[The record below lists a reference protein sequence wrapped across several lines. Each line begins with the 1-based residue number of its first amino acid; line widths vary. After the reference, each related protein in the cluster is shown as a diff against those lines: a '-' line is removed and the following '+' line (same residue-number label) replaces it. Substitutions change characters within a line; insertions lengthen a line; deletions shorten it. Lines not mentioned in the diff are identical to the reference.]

1 MAHRITLYDTL
12 GVQRDATEQEIRA
25 AFRRLTMDH
34 HPDRFAGAKR
44 EAAEQRFQ
52 AITEA
57 FNVLSRPE
65 SRERYDRDLAQR
77 STTSNS
83 SQINAKEIARRLAA
97 KGAEALRA
105 DRIQEALEHLKAAVD
120 HDAEFDRAN
129 YFLGLAL
136 SRVKG
141 RERDALRH
149 LERAVALDQHN
160 AVYRAHAAAAALAAG
175 MSSRAERLA
184 QDALSL
190 DPTSDKAR
198 AVLASIRA
206 ASDPKRDGLFG
217 RLRRK
222 G

>member
-12 GVQRDATEQEIRA
+12 GVQRDATEQEIRS

-34 HPDRFAGAKR
+34 HPDRFFGAKR

-77 STTSNS
+77 TTTSNT

-105 DRIQEALEHLKAAVD
+105 DRVQEALEHLKAAVD
-120 HDAEFDRAN
+120 HDGEFDRAN

-136 SRVKG
+136 NRVKG
-141 RERDALRH
+141 RERDALRY

-190 DPTSDKAR
+190 DPTSDKAK

-206 ASDPKRDGLFG
+206 ASGSKRDGLFG

-222 G
+222 R

>member
-12 GVQRDATEQEIRA
+12 GVQRDASEQEIRT
-25 AFRRLTMDH
+25 AFRRLSMDH
-34 HPDRFAGAKR
+34 HPDRFSGEKR

-65 SRERYDRDLAQR
+65 NRERYDRDLAQR
-77 STTSNS
+77 SGGASGN
-83 SQINAKEIARRLAA
+83 QIDAREIARRLAA
-97 KGAEALRA
+97 RGAESLRA
-105 DRIQEALEHLKAAVD
+105 GKVQEAVDQLKAAVD
-120 HDAEFDRAN
+120 HDPDFDRAN

-136 SRVKG
+136 SRVRG

-149 LERAVALDQHN
+149 LERAAGAEPHN
-160 AVYRAHAAAAALAAG
+160 AVYKAHAAAAALAAG
-175 MSSRAERLA
+175 MASRAERLA
-184 QDALSL
+184 QDALAL
-190 DPTSDKAR
+190 DPTSDKAKS
-198 AVLASIRA
+198 VLASIRA
-206 ASDPKRDGLFG
+206 EADSKRDGLFG

>member
-12 GVQRDATEQEIRA
+12 GVQRDATEQDIRA
-25 AFRRLTMDH
+25 AFRRLTRDH
-34 HPDRFAGAKR
+34 HPDQFAGAKR

-77 STTSNS
+77 TSTS
-83 SQINAKEIARRLAA
+83 SGNQIDAKEIARRLAA
-97 KGAEALRA
+97 RGAESLRA
-105 DRIQEALEHLKAAVD
+105 GRVQEAVENLKAAVD
-120 HDAEFDRAN
+120 HDSESDRAS

-136 SRVKG
+136 GRVKG
-141 RERDALRH
+141 RERDALRY
-149 LERAVALDQHN
+149 LERAVVLDPQN
-160 AVYRAHAAAAALAAG
+160 AVYKAHAAGAALATG
-175 MSSRAERLA
+175 MMSRAERLA
-184 QDALSL
+184 QDALSI
-190 DPTSDKAR
+190 DPTSDKAKS
-198 AVLASIRA
+198 VLASIRA
-206 ASDPKRDGLFG
+206 QSEPQRDGLFG

>member
-1 MAHRITLYDTL
+1 
-12 GVQRDATEQEIRA
+12 
-25 AFRRLTMDH
+25 MDH
-34 HPDRFAGAKR
+34 HPDRFFGAKR

-77 STTSNS
+77 TTTSNT

-105 DRIQEALEHLKAAVD
+105 DRVQEALEHLKAAVD
-120 HDAEFDRAN
+120 HDGEFDRAN

-136 SRVKG
+136 NRVKG
-141 RERDALRH
+141 RERDALRY

-190 DPTSDKAR
+190 DPTSDKAK

-206 ASDPKRDGLFG
+206 ASGSKRDGLFG

>member
-25 AFRRLTMDH
+25 AFRRLTRDH
-34 HPDRFAGAKR
+34 HPDRFAGGKR
-44 EAAEQRFQ
+44 ETAEQRFQ

-77 STTSNS
+77 TTGS
-83 SQINAKEIARRLAA
+83 SGNQIDAKEIARRLAA

-105 DRIQEALEHLKAAVD
+105 GRIQEAIESLQAAVD
-120 HDAEFDRAN
+120 HDAAFDRAN
-129 YFLGLAL
+129 YFLGSAM

-141 RERDALRH
+141 RERDALRY

-160 AVYRAHAAAAALAAG
+160 AVYKAHAAAAALAAG
-175 MSSRAERLA
+175 MASRAERLA
-184 QDALSL
+184 QDALAI
-190 DPTSDKAR
+190 DPTSDKA
-198 AVLASIRA
+198 ASVLAAIRSG
-206 ASDPKRDGLFG
+206 SDAKRDGLFG

>member
-12 GVQRDATEQEIRA
+12 GVQRDATEQEIRT

-77 STTSNS
+77 STTSNGT
-83 SQINAKEIARRLAA
+83 QINAKEIARRLAA
-97 KGAEALRA
+97 KGAEELRA
-105 DRIQEALEHLKAAVD
+105 GHHQEALEHLKAAVD
-120 HDAEFDRAN
+120 HDPEFDRAN
-129 YFLGLAL
+129 YFLGVAL
-136 SRVKG
+136 SRVKA
-141 RERDALRH
+141 RERDALRY
-149 LERAVALDQHN
+149 LERAVVLDQHN
-160 AVYRAHAAAAALAAG
+160 AVYKAHAAAAALAAG
-175 MSSRAERLA
+175 MMTRAERLA
-184 QDALSL
+184 QDALSI
-190 DPTSDKAR
+190 DPTSDKAKG
-198 AVLASIRA
+198 VLASIRTQ
-206 ASDPKRDGLFG
+206 SEPKREGLLG